1 VKVGRVG
8 AAGRTWLAR
17 FEGESV
23 TLLREESAHPAADA
37 LREALADGVSFA
49 AAGES
54 MPITETE
61 VLAPVANPSKIIC
74 IGLNYADHAAEA
86 GVDVPDAPV
95 VFAKFPNA
103 LIGPTGDIR
112 YRSRDV
118 SQLDFEAELAV
129 VIGSTCSLV
138 KEADALDHVF
148 GYTILNDISAR
159 DAQFAD
165 GQWVRGKSFDT
176 FAPVG
181 PAITTRDEISDV
193 QQLGVRCLVNGE
205 VMQDGSTADMCF
217 GVAELVS
224 YLSRFITLVPGDVIA
239 TGTPAGIGFTRN
251 PMVLLGDGDVVVTE
265 IDQLGQLRNV
275 VTRV

>member
-1 VKVGRVG
+1 MKVGRVRV
-8 AAGRTWLAR
+8 AGRTWLAR
-17 FEGESV
+17 FESENV

-49 AAGES
+49 TAGES
-54 MPITETE
+54 MPITDIE

-86 GVDVPDAPV
+86 GVDVPESPV
-95 VFAKFPNA
+95 VFAKFPSA
-103 LIGPTGDIR
+103 LIGPSSDIR
-112 YRSRDV
+112 YRPGDV
-118 SQLDFEAELAV
+118 AQLDFEAELAV
-129 VIGSTCSLV
+129 VIGSTCSMV
-138 KEADALDHVF
+138 KEVDALDHVF
-148 GYTILNDISAR
+148 GYTVLNDISAR

-181 PAITTRDEISDV
+181 PTITTRDEISDV

-205 VMQDGSTADMCF
+205 VMQDGSTADMIF
-217 GVAELVS
+217 GVADLVS

-239 TGTPAGIGFTRN
+239 TGTPAGIGFSRD

-265 IDQLGQLRNV
+265 IDQLGRLRNV